1 MTVQFNLLP
10 DIKIQ
15 YLKAKRQQHLVVLA
29 SVLASIVAVTVFVLL
44 LSVVYGLQKKNLN
57 DLNTDISSASK
68 ELQSTKDLTKIL
80 TVQNQLKALPA
91 LHDGK
96 VASSRLTD
104 YLAQVTPNSVSIEKI
119 DVDYALNTMSISGS
133 AKTLTDVNT
142 YADTLKFTKFSTK
155 TDPAKHPAFSGVV
168 LQSFSLDTTTVSY
181 TITLTFDPTI
191 FATTQ
196 DVELTVP
203 QITSTRS
210 EVDKP
215 SALFTGTTTDD
226 GGQQ

>member
-29 SVLASIVAVTVFVLL
+29 SVLTSIVAVTIFVLL

-57 DLNTDISSASK
+57 DLNGDITSASK
-68 ELQSTKDLTKIL
+68 ELQGTKDLTKIL

-96 VASSRLTD
+96 VAPSRLAN
-104 YLAQVTPNSVSIEKI
+104 YLAQVTPNNVAIDKI
-119 DVDYALNTMSISGS
+119 DVDFTLNALEISGS
-133 AKTLTDVNT
+133 AKTLTEINT
-142 YADTLKFTKFSTK
+142 YADSLKFTKFHTKSDSTQRN
-155 TDPAKHPAFSGVV
+155 AFSSVV
-168 LQSFSLDTTTVSY
+168 LSSFALDQNQVTY
-181 TITLTFDPTI
+181 TITLAFEPTI

-196 DVELTVP
+196 EVELTVP
-203 QITSTRS
+203 QIISTRS
-210 EVDKP
+210 EVDRP
-215 SALFTGTTTDD
+215 SALFQSTD
-226 GGQQ
+226 GGQ

>member
-29 SVLASIVAVTVFVLL
+29 SILTSIIAVTIFVLL

-57 DLNTDISSASK
+57 DLNGDITSASK
-68 ELQSTKDLTKIL
+68 ELQNTKDLTKIL

-96 VASSRLTD
+96 VASSRLAD
-104 YLAQVTPNSVSIEKI
+104 YLAQVTPDNVSIEKI
-119 DVDYALNTMSISGS
+119 DVDYTLNTISISGS
-133 AKTLTDVNT
+133 APSLTDINT
-142 YADTLKFTKFSTK
+142 YADSLKFTKFSTK
-155 TDPAKHPAFSGVV
+155 NDSTKQDAFSSVV
-168 LQSFSLDTTTVSY
+168 LQSFSLDNNKVSY
-181 TITLTFDPTI
+181 TITLAFEPTI
-191 FATTQ
+191 FATTENVQ
-196 DVELTVP
+196 LTVP
-203 QITSTRS
+203 QIISTRS

-215 SALFTGTTTDD
+215 SALFTGTTD